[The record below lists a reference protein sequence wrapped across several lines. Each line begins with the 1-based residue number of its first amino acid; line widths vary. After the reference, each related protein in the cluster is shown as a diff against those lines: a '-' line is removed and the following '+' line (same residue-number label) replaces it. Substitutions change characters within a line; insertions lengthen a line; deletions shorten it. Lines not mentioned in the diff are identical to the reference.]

1 MWCTRPDLNGR
12 PADSKSYYQFREIL
26 TNLYPADALD
36 RFRQPPKS
44 EILSLAELQS
54 GTETAIL
61 CSLCRAHPAFFSGH
75 LMAWICLWCWAKEVY
90 RC

>member
-1 MWCTRPDLNGR
+1 
-12 PADSKSYYQFREIL
+12 
-26 TNLYPADALD
+26 
-36 RFRQPPKS
+36 
-44 EILSLAELQS
+44 LSLAELQS